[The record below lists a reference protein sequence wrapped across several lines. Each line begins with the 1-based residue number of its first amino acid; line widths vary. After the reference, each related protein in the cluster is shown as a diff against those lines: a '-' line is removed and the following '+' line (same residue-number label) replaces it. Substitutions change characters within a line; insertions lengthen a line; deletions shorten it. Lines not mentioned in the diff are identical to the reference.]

1 MVALLLVCGALL
13 LGPLGP
19 ELRSLPSCQPQPTGL
34 PVCQPPSPA
43 EHTQHRAGDGEGG
56 KATPG
61 GAQRQDGGR
70 QVHRATALAH
80 RGSPAELGPFLE
92 FLEKLIDVICL
103 EPS

>member
-61 GAQRQDGGR
+61 GPRGKTEGGR
-70 QVHRATALAH
+70 CTEPRPSHIVAH
-80 RGSPAELGPFLE
+80 RLSWA
-92 FLEKLIDVICL
+92 
-103 EPS
+103 PSLSFWKN